1 MKRKP
6 SERITLQ
13 QFADLLGLSYVRTK
27 VIARANAE
35 RLDKRVAEH
44 VAGRPASL
52 DRAACVRFAAERGG
66 GDEHER
72 TPSPKPEAK
81 HDRRH
86 PLHP

>member
-13 QFADLLGLSYVRTK
+13 QFADLLGLSYVRAK
-27 VIARANAE
+27 VIARSNAE

-44 VAGRPASL
+44 TAGRPASL

-66 GDEHER
+66 R
-72 TPSPKPEAK
+72 
-81 HDRRH
+81 
-86 PLHP
+86 

>member
-13 QFADLLGLSYVRTK
+13 QFADILGLSYVRTK
-27 VIARANAE
+27 IIARANAE

-52 DRAACVRFAAERGG
+52 DRAACVRFAAG
-66 GDEHER
+66 R
-72 TPSPKPEAK
+72 TPRQARGEA
-81 HDRRH
+81 
-86 PLHP
+86 